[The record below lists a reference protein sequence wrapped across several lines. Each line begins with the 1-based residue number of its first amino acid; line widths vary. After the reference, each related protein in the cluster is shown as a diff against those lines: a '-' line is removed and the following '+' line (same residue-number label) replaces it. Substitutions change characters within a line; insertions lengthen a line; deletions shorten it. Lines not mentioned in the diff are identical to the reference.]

1 MKRILIIANGEGR
14 GHLTQVLAFSKII
27 ENSSEYEI
35 VSTVLGTTENK
46 KIPKY
51 FEDKVNNLYKIETPQ
66 FYKNND
72 KSISLFK
79 TFYKNLFNI
88 KTFYNSASDIQKIVC
103 ENKPD
108 IIINFY
114 EIMTGIWNFRFK
126 TNIPIVSIAHQ
137 YLLEH
142 SIFKFPDNS
151 FNRYGMFLIN
161 NLTSIGSKE
170 KWCLSFYKTNDEKDL
185 KIIPPLLREEI
196 YNKKIENI
204 NYILVYLC
212 NEGYLEDI
220 KKIAIE
226 HPLEFFKVY
235 LNIDKQINL
244 LENLSINP
252 LSDVNFLNDISLCKG
267 IMMSSGF
274 ESVCEA
280 KYFNKPC
287 LLVPIENHY
296 EQYCNSFDA
305 KNVNGGIYSK
315 NFDYPLLE
323 NYIKN
328 YNNDNIE
335 YIKWLKKSN
344 NKMICRL
351 NSIFNK

>member
-1 MKRILIIANGEGR
+1 MKKILIIANGEGR
-14 GHLTQVLAFSKII
+14 GRLTQVLTFIKII

-35 VSTVLGTTENK
+35 VSTILGTTINK

-51 FEDKVNNLYKIETPQ
+51 FEDKIHNLYKIETPQ

-88 KTFYNSASDIQKIVC
+88 KTFYNSASDIQKIVDD
-103 ENKPD
+103 NKPD

-142 SIFKFPDNS
+142 SSFKFPDNDL
-151 FNRYGMFLIN
+151 NRYNIFMIN
-161 NLTSIGSKE
+161 FLTSIGSNE

-196 YNKKIENI
+196 YDKKIENV

-220 KKIAIE
+220 KNIALE
-226 HPLEFFKVY
+226 YPSEFFKVY
-235 LNIDKQINL
+235 LNIDKQIDL

-252 LSDVNFLNDISLCKG
+252 LSDVNFLNDMSRCKG

-287 LLVPIENHY
+287 LLVPIENQY

-305 KNVNGGIYSK
+305 KKINGGIYSK
-315 NFDYPLLE
+315 KFDFSILLK
-323 NYIKN
+323 YISD
-328 YNNDNIE
+328 YNTDNSE
-335 YIKWLKKSN
+335 YVSWLKSCNSKIIY
-344 NKMICRL
+344 ML
-351 NSIFNK
+351 NYLTK